1 MQRRKK
7 KKKHNGYNILTSHG
21 LKNKQRESRS
31 QFCFF
36 PLLCRQCVT
45 YYRAMLPWCMH
56 IHTHTHSAEV
66 IFCFSVLNPPPVS
79 LSLGSVVSITLVL
92 AIPPR
97 LLCYHPSISVSHSI
111 SLPSS
116 LCLFSLMYPLLT
128 SPTAPSLLLLLLPD
142 VSANFINRNKRLRHQ
157 WFANGC
163 VLFFPPSSLT

>member
-1 MQRRKK
+1 MM
-7 KKKHNGYNILTSHG
+7 
-21 LKNKQRESRS
+21 
-31 QFCFF
+31 
-36 PLLCRQCVT
+36 
-45 YYRAMLPWCMH
+45 RA
-56 IHTHTHSAEV
+56 HTHTDAHTHKHSAEI

-97 LLCYHPSISVSHSI
+97 LLCYHPFISVSHSI

-142 VSANFINRNKRLRHQ
+142 VSANFINRNKRLKHQ

-163 VLFFPPSSLT
+163 VLFSPLFTDVKRWINEEIEGEGDTKIKL